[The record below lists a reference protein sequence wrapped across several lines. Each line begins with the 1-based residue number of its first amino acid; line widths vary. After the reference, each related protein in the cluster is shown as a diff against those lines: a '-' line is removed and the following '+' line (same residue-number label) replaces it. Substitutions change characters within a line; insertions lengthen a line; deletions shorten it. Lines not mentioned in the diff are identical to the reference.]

1 MGSPGTPHQPAP
13 QPAGM
18 EARQWCG
25 DLRPADGG
33 RTVTLC
39 GWVDR
44 RRDHGGV
51 IFIDLR
57 DRSGTVQITV
67 DPELAG
73 SDPAARE
80 AFAAA
85 FETASHLRNETVL
98 QVSGRLRER
107 PAESINER
115 LATGQVEVVASAITV
130 LNAVKGNLPFPVSVH
145 DEENTREELRL
156 RHRYL
161 DLRRERMNGN
171 LRLRHQVVK
180 TIRAFLAGAGPAEA
194 GEGFIEVETPVL
206 TRSTPEGARDY
217 LVPSRVCGGE
227 WFALP
232 QSPQLFK
239 QLLMVG
245 GLERYY
251 QIARCFRDEDLRADR
266 QPEFTQLDMEMSF
279 LDQEQILALNER
291 LIAAIWKQVK
301 GVELPRPFPRL
312 SWHEAMERYG
322 TDRPDTRYGLELVTV
337 SDLVAGMGFKVFSGA
352 VAAGGAVKVLPV
364 PGGNAAISNVRIK
377 PGGDVFSEAQK
388 AGAGGLAFIRVR
400 ENGEIDTIGAIKD
413 NLSPEVKAELLARTG
428 AQPGTLL
435 LFGAGDTATVN
446 KALDRVRQ
454 FLARELALVPKDPR
468 AGTSQGAASGAEG
481 AEAGAAEAAASE
493 GWHFLWVVDFPMF
506 DYNAEEQRYEA
517 LHHPF
522 CAPNAEDLG
531 DDPAQWA
538 AKLPGARAQAYDLVL
553 NGLELGGGSLRIH
566 DSALQRQVLQTIGL
580 PLEEAE
586 RQFGFL
592 LEALDM
598 GAPPHGGIAFG
609 LDRMTMLLAGEES
622 IRDTIAFPKTQQ
634 ARCLM
639 TQAPAGVAG
648 KQLEELHVASTW
660 TEEA

>member
-1 MGSPGTPHQPAP
+1 MGSPVIPDQPAP
-13 QPAGM
+13 QPAGIV
-18 EARQWCG
+18 ARQWCG
-25 DLRPADGG
+25 DLRLEDGE
-33 RTVTLC
+33 RTVTLH

-57 DRSGTVQITV
+57 DRSGTVQVTV
-67 DPELAG
+67 DPELG
-73 SDPAARE
+73 PAA
-80 AFAAA
+80 FAVA
-85 FETASHLRNETVL
+85 EHLRNETVL
-98 QVSGRLRER
+98 RVTGTLRAR
-107 PAESINER
+107 PAESVNER
-115 LATGQVEVVASAITV
+115 LATGGLEVLADTLTV
-130 LNAVKGNLPFPVSVH
+130 LNTVKGNLPFPVSVH

-161 DLRRERMNGN
+161 DLRRERMSAN

-194 GEGFIEVETPVL
+194 GEGFLEVETPVL

-245 GLERYY
+245 GMERYY

-279 LDQEQILALNER
+279 LNQEQILALNER
-291 LIAAIWKQVK
+291 LIAAIWREVK
-301 GVELPRPFPRL
+301 GIELPLPFPRL
-312 SWHEAMERYG
+312 TWHDAMARYG
-322 TDRPDTRYGLELVTV
+322 TDRPDTRYGMELVEV
-337 SDLVAGMGFKVFSGA
+337 SDLVADMGFKVFSGA

-364 PGGNAAISNVRIK
+364 PGGNEAISNVRIK

-400 ENGEIDTIGAIKD
+400 DNGEIDTIGAIKD
-413 NLSPEVKAELLARTG
+413 NLSEEKKAELLARTG
-428 AQPGTLL
+428 ATPGTLL

-454 FLARELALVPKDPR
+454 FLARELALVP
-468 AGTSQGAASGAEG
+468 AERDNDV
-481 AEAGAAEAAASE
+481 
-493 GWHFLWVVDFPMF
+493 WNFLWVVDFPMF
-506 DYNAEEQRYEA
+506 EFNAGENRLEA

-522 CAPNAEDLG
+522 CAPNADDLG
-531 DDPAQWA
+531 SDPAAWA
-538 AKLPGARAQAYDLVL
+538 ETLPTARAQAYDLVL

-566 DSALQRQVLQTIGL
+566 DSALQRQVLQAIGL
-580 PLEEAE
+580 PLAEAE

-598 GAPPHGGIAFG
+598 GAPPHGGIAYG
-609 LDRMTMLLAGEES
+609 LDRITMLLAGEES

-634 ARCLM
+634 ARCLL
-639 TQAPAGVAG
+639 TGAPAGVDD
-648 KQLEELHVASTW
+648 KQLRELHVASTW
-660 TEEA
+660 EGED